1 VINARSLL
9 LAAPLVP
16 LLFAGS
22 IIASP
27 NRPAPQ
33 TSDVTLTVVFTGAA
47 EQGGNISVALFSTAE
62 GFPGQIARAVRST
75 MHPRTAPVDSVSFKG
90 LAPGQYAVA
99 VFHDLNRNGKLDV
112 SMLGAPKE
120 PWGTSATVRPRMR
133 APRFEEGT
141 FTVTESMRVEI
152 RVGR

>member
-1 VINARSLL
+1 MNAHSLL

-16 LLFAGS
+16 RLFAGS
-22 IIASP
+22 IIAPP

-33 TSDVTLTVVFTGAA
+33 TSDVTLTVVITGAA
-47 EQGGNISVALFSTAE
+47 AQGGNIGVALFSTAE

-75 MHPRTAPVDSVSFKG
+75 MHPRTAPVDSVAFRG

-99 VFHDLNRNGKLDV
+99 VFHDLNGNGKLDV
-112 SMLGAPKE
+112 NMFGAPKE

-141 FTVTESMRVEI
+141 LTVTASTRVEI